1 MSVFCY
7 QDGGSATVTAC
18 APVTAVSLST
28 NNVGF
33 GAGVTLSWSGAAGG
47 AGNPIRGYEVY
58 RDGVLLTTVFD
69 GTSCT
74 VTSPASNG
82 SYKYTVKALGSIA
95 GFDAPVSA
103 ASATLTSVV
112 TAVGTPR
119 NLRLSAYDIRI
130 NKSISLSWDTAAA
143 GTNNPVAKYHIYRNG
158 AFFVETMATSFV
170 TQAPGTAGGKYTYT
184 VYAIGSVSGW
194 NSGASAGVTCT
205 AHGAEYSDVYFTSGT
220 TWTIPAYAEQLIVTC
235 IGGGGGAASA
245 GYDYGG
251 SYTTP
256 GGGGAGA
263 SGEKKDATFGV
274 GQFTPG
280 AAVAITVGAAGTGAT
295 YTPSGGG
302 NGGASSFG
310 SLLSARGGG
319 AGHPGGST
327 NATYPDGGRGGD
339 GGICGAGGGYGR
351 NGKNSTN
358 VGGNGPNGT
367 SWGIPASDAAYYVFN
382 DASTGRRLGRGGRG
396 GTGEGGGNG
405 AVGND
410 SLPGTRYGQGGDGNN
425 GNGTAGIVAVRVGR
439 YLS

>member
-18 APVTAVSLST
+18 TAVTALSLSA

-33 GAGVTLSWSGAAGG
+33 GASVTLSWSGAAGG

-58 RDGVLLTTVFD
+58 RDGALLTTVTG

-74 VTSPASNG
+74 VASPTSNG
-82 SYKYTVKALGSIA
+82 SYRYTVKALGSIA
-95 GFDAPVSA
+95 GFDAPVST

-112 TAVGTPR
+112 SAPTAPTSV
-119 NLRLSAYDIRI
+119 RLSSADVRI
-130 NKSISLSWDTAAA
+130 GKSVTLSWSGAAG
-143 GTNNPVAKYHIYRNG
+143 GTNNPVAKYHVYRNG
-158 AFFVETMATSFV
+158 AYLTETTATSCTV
-170 TQAPGTAGGKYTYT
+170 TAAGTAGTKYTYT

-194 NSGASAGVTCT
+194 NSGASGGAVLT
-205 AHGAEYSDVYFTSGT
+205 AHTAEYSDTYFTSNT
-220 TWTIPAYAEQLIVTC
+220 TWTIPAWAEQLIVTC

-263 SGEKKDATFGV
+263 SGEKKDATFGA
-274 GQFTPG
+274 GQFAPG
-280 AAVAITVGAAGTGAT
+280 AAVTVTVGAAGTGAT
-295 YTPSGGG
+295 YSPSGGG

-382 DASTGRRLGRGGRG
+382 DPSTGRRLGRGGRG
-396 GTGEGGGNG
+396 GSGEGGGNG

>member
-1 MSVFCY
+1 M
-7 QDGGSATVTAC
+7 SATFCRVVNGGALVTAC
-18 APVTAVSLST
+18 KAVTAVSLSA

-33 GAGVTLSWSGAAGG
+33 GAQVTLSWSGAAGG
-47 AGNPIRGYEVY
+47 AGNPVRGYEVY
-58 RDGVLLTTVFD
+58 RDGALLMTVFD

-74 VTSPASNG
+74 VASPASNG
-82 SYKYTVKALGSIA
+82 SYRYTVKALGSIA
-95 GFDAPVSA
+95 GFDAPVS
-103 ASATLTSVV
+103 T
-112 TAVGTPR
+112 
-119 NLRLSAYDIRI
+119 
-130 NKSISLSWDTAAA
+130 
-143 GTNNPVAKYHIYRNG
+143 
-158 AFFVETMATSFV
+158 
-170 TQAPGTAGGKYTYT
+170 
-184 VYAIGSVSGW
+184 
-194 NSGASAGVTCT
+194 
-205 AHGAEYSDVYFTSGT
+205 
-220 TWTIPAYAEQLIVTC
+220 
-235 IGGGGGAASA
+235 ASA

-263 SGEKKDATFGV
+263 SGEKKDATFGA
-274 GQFTPG
+274 GQFAPG
-280 AAVAITVGAAGTGAT
+280 AAVTVTVGAAGTGAT
-295 YTPSGGG
+295 YSPSGGG

-351 NGKNSTN
+351 NGKSSGNI
-358 VGGNGPNGT
+358 GGNGPNGT

-382 DASTGRRLGRGGRG
+382 DPSTGRRLGRGGRG
-396 GTGEGGGNG
+396 GSGEGGGNG